1 MRSKKSKKEVRMEAM
16 SVQKK
21 HSKNEDTFLYDLLVL
36 DYYRDCL
43 TEQDKKAVEFIPSEN
58 EIRVL
63 AYDKFGISQESI
75 DISFEYKTINKLALG
90 RAIAILNGYKFT
102 LTKPQADEVH
112 FTYEEFNKI
121 LNKLF

>member
-90 RAIAILNGYKFT
+90 RAIAILNGYKFK
-102 LTKPQADEVH
+102 LTKSQADEVH
-112 FTYEEFNKI
+112 FAYEEFNKI
-121 LNKLF
+121 LNKLS